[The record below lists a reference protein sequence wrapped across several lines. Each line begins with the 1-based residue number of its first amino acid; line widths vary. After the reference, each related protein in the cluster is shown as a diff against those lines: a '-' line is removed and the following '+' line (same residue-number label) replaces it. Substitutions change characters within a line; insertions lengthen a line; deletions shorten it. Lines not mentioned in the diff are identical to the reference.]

1 MGIEF
6 VMIFALTRLLLCN
19 DFATQRFTVMKA
31 TKGNPMND
39 ENRGHSDC
47 EINSW
52 VDGEGR
58 IDLDKLTAEDLE
70 TANEFIS
77 AKRLLQKLRVA
88 VP

>member
-1 MGIEF
+1 MRHLF
-6 VMIFALTRLLLCN
+6 CN
-19 DFATQRFTVMKA
+19 DFATHGFTDMKA

-39 ENRGHSDC
+39 ENRGHSDY
-47 EINSW
+47 EINAW

-58 IDLDKLTAEDLE
+58 IDLDKLTARDLE